1 LSTPRISSNDLQA
14 IAEPAASASA
24 VIAPTAPPVSIVL
37 APSNRWLY
45 AGFGVALI
53 GIIVLL
59 VISILDTSSD
69 EVSAPDPVAPVTA
82 SAPVLPAFTVS
93 TPTASSAAAP
103 AVAASTAARPAPST
117 TTSPVAASTAAPPA
131 PDPAPSITIRVSST
145 PPGADVL
152 LAGTPIGTTPLEI
165 HVKRKP
171 GLATLTV
178 HRARFNDVSST
189 VDLGA
194 DYTTDVKLVAIAD
207 EPAKPPSRP
216 PRPATSRDTRPRVPP
231 AQPPARKCQPPGRF
245 NPFDTSCD
253 GKPCPPCR

>member
-1 LSTPRISSNDLQA
+1 
-14 IAEPAASASA
+14 
-24 VIAPTAPPVSIVL
+24 
-37 APSNRWLY
+37 
-45 AGFGVALI
+45 
-53 GIIVLL
+53 
-59 VISILDTSSD
+59 
-69 EVSAPDPVAPVTA
+69 
-82 SAPVLPAFTVS
+82 
-93 TPTASSAAAP
+93 
-103 AVAASTAARPAPST
+103 
-117 TTSPVAASTAAPPA
+117 
-131 PDPAPSITIRVSST
+131 VSST

-194 DYTTDVKLVAIAD
+194 DYTADVKLVAIAD
-207 EPAKPPSRP
+207 EPAKSPSRP
-216 PRPATSRDTRPRVPP
+216 ARPAAPHDTRPRVLP
-231 AQPPARKCQPPGRF
+231 AQPPARKCQPPGRV